1 LRGTLIG
8 MHIRPANADDVNAVA
23 ALHAASW
30 RDAYADILD
39 PAFMAGPIDQDRLAV
54 WTERLRSPIA
64 QQGVFIAEQDGEPIG
79 FVCVFA
85 GDDPQF
91 GAKVDN
97 LHVRPGHRGGGLGQ
111 QLLRHAARWVS
122 ENNEATGL
130 YLWVF
135 EANEGGRRF
144 YARLGG
150 QEVERAD
157 SGMPSAAQKPALRV
171 VWPVAAVLA
180 QSV

>member
-1 LRGTLIG
+1 MR
-8 MHIRPANADDVNAVA
+8 IRPAIADDAATIA

-30 RDAYADILD
+30 RDAFAHILA
-39 PAFMAGPIDQDRLAV
+39 PAYLAGPIDQDRLAV
-54 WTERLRSPIA
+54 WTERLQSPSA
-64 QQGVFIAEQDGEPIG
+64 QQGVFVAEQDGEPIG

-85 GDDPQF
+85 NDDPHF

-97 LHVRPGHRGGGLGQ
+97 LHVRSGHRSGGLGQ
-111 QLLRHAARWVS
+111 QLLRYAARWAS
-122 ENNEATGL
+122 ERDAATGL

-135 EANEGGRRF
+135 EANNGGRRF

-157 SGMPSAAQKPALRV
+157 SGMPSAEEEPAQRV
-171 VWPVAAVLA
+171 VWPLAAALK
-180 QSV
+180 QGG

>member
-1 LRGTLIG
+1 
-8 MHIRPANADDVNAVA
+8 MHIRPANADDVTAIA

-30 RDAYADILD
+30 RDTYAHILD
-39 PAFMAGPIDQDRLAV
+39 PAFLAGPIDQDRLAV
-54 WTERLRSPIA
+54 WSGRLDSDNPR
-64 QQGVFIAEQDGEPIG
+64 QGVFVAEQDGEAIG

-85 GDDPQF
+85 HDDPTY

-111 QLLRHAARWVS
+111 RLLRHAAGWASDSDV
-122 ENNEATGL
+122 ATGL

-150 QEVERAD
+150 QEGERAA
-157 SGMPSAAQKPALRV
+157 SGMPSAADKPALRV
-171 VWPVAAVLA
+171 VWPAAAALVQA
-180 QSV
+180 G